1 MNTVLLTGRAVR
13 EAKIQ
18 QVGEHR
24 VAKFTLAVERP
35 YVKGKEK
42 VTDYFKVECWNF
54 WADKAAKIVKG
65 IKVFVSGSLK
75 LNTWNDKTTGKKC
88 YEVSVVANEV
98 EPVWGAESNYPMAN
112 ESSEPVIPE
121 SMLNETAT
129 ADTQTEVPF

>member
-13 EAKIQ
+13 EAEVR

-24 VAKFTLAVERP
+24 VAKFILAVERP
-35 YVKGKEK
+35 YVKGKDK

-54 WADKAAKIVKG
+54 WADKAAKICKG

-98 EPVWGAESNYPMAN
+98 EPVWGAESGYTPN
-112 ESSEPVIPE
+112 ESSEPKIPAE
-121 SMLNETAT
+121 MLNETPA
-129 ADTQTEVPF
+129 AQGEEVPF

>member
-13 EAKIQ
+13 EAEVKT
-18 QVGEHR
+18 VGEHR

-35 YVKGKEK
+35 FIKGKEK

-54 WADKAAKIVKG
+54 WADKASKIVKG

-75 LNTWNDKTTGKKC
+75 LSTWNDKTTGKKV

-98 EPVWGAESNYPMAN
+98 EPVWGAESGYPQAN
-112 ESSEPVIPE
+112 ESSEPKIPAD
-121 SMLNETAT
+121 ML
-129 ADTQTEVPF
+129 DRPQTEDGSEVPF

>member
-13 EAKIQ
+13 EAEVR

-35 YVKGKEK
+35 FVKGKEK

-65 IKVFVSGSLK
+65 VKVFVSGSLK
-75 LNTWNDKTTGKKC
+75 LNTWEKDGKKH
-88 YEVSVVANEV
+88 YEVSVTANEV
-98 EPVWGAESNYPMAN
+98 EVVWGAESNYPKAN
-112 ESSEPVIPE
+112 ESSEPKIPTEMLDGKVILKTIDGE
-121 SMLNETAT
+121 
-129 ADTQTEVPF
+129 EVPF

>member
-13 EAKIQ
+13 ETEVRT
-18 QVGEHR
+18 VGEHR

-35 YVKGKEK
+35 FVKGKEK

-75 LNTWNDKTTGKKC
+75 LNTWNDKTTGKKV
-88 YEVSVVANEV
+88 YEVSVSATEV
-98 EPVWGAESNYPMAN
+98 EPVWGAESNYNPAEPMPG
-112 ESSEPVIPE
+112 EQIP
-121 SMLNETAT
+121 
-129 ADTQTEVPF
+129 ADLIGLKDEQTEVPF

>member
-13 EAKIQ
+13 EAEVKM
-18 QVGEHR
+18 VGEHR

-35 YVKGKEK
+35 FVKGKEK

-54 WADKAAKIVKG
+54 WADKASKIVKG

-75 LNTWNDKTTGKKC
+75 LNTWNDKTTGKKV

-98 EPVWGAESNYPMAN
+98 EPVWGAESNYPQAN
-112 ESSEPVIPE
+112 ESSEPKIPE
-121 SMLNETAT
+121 GMVNAGGKDE
-129 ADTQTEVPF
+129 QTEVPF

>member
-13 EAKIQ
+13 EAEVKSI
-18 QVGEHR
+18 GEHR

-35 YVKGKEK
+35 FVKGKEK

-88 YEVSVVANEV
+88 YEVTVVANEV
-98 EPVWGAESNYPMAN
+98 EPVWGAESGYTPN
-112 ESSEPVIPE
+112 ESSEPRIPAE
-121 SMLNETAT
+121 MVMEKCE
-129 ADTQTEVPF
+129 DGTEVPF

>member
-13 EAKIQ
+13 EAEVRT
-18 QVGEHR
+18 VGEHR

-42 VTDYFKVECWNF
+42 VTDYFKIECWNF

-75 LNTWNDKTTGKKC
+75 LNIWNDKATGKKC
-88 YEVSVVANEV
+88 YEVSVNATEV

-112 ESSEPVIPE
+112 ESSEPRIPAE
-121 SMLNETAT
+121 MVMEKCE
-129 ADTQTEVPF
+129 DGTEVPF

>member
-13 EAKIQ
+13 EAEVKM
-18 QVGEHR
+18 VGEHR

-35 YVKGKEK
+35 FIKGKEK

-54 WADKAAKIVKG
+54 WADKASKIVKG

-75 LNTWNDKTTGKKC
+75 LNTWNDKTTGKKV

-98 EPVWGAESNYPMAN
+98 EPVWGAESGYPQAN
-112 ESSEPVIPE
+112 ESSEPKIPAD
-121 SMLNETAT
+121 ML
-129 ADTQTEVPF
+129 DRPQTEDGREVPV

>member
-13 EAKIQ
+13 EPELR

-35 YVKGKEK
+35 FVKGKEK
-42 VTDYFKVECWNF
+42 ITDYFKVECWNF

-75 LNTWNDKTTGKKC
+75 LNTWEKDGKKH
-88 YEVSVVANEV
+88 YDVIVNATEV
-98 EPVWGAESNYPMAN
+98 EPVWGGESNYNPADAQPN
-112 ESSEPVIPE
+112 DQIP
-121 SMLNETAT
+121 
-129 ADTQTEVPF
+129 ADMVNPGAKDEQTEVPF

>member
-13 EAKIQ
+13 EAEVKS
-18 QVGEHR
+18 VGEHR

-42 VTDYFKVECWNF
+42 ITDYFKVEAWNF
-54 WADKAAKIVKG
+54 WADKASKIVKG

-98 EPVWGAESNYPMAN
+98 EPVWGVESNYPQAN
-112 ESSEPVIPE
+112 ESSEPQIP
-121 SMLNETAT
+121 
-129 ADTQTEVPF
+129 ADMVPQTPDGEEVPF

>member
-13 EAKIQ
+13 EAEVR

-35 YVKGKEK
+35 FVKGKDK

-75 LNTWNDKTTGKKC
+75 LNTWEKDGKKH
-88 YEVSVVANEV
+88 YDVLVNASEV

-112 ESSEPVIPE
+112 ESSEPKIPAE
-121 SMLNETAT
+121 MLDKPQT
-129 ADTQTEVPF
+129 ADGEEVPF

>member
-1 MNTVLLTGRAVR
+1 
-13 EAKIQ
+13 
-18 QVGEHR
+18 

-42 VTDYFKVECWNF
+42 ASDFFKVECWNF

-88 YEVSVVANEV
+88 YEVTVVANEV
-98 EPVWGAESNYPMAN
+98 EPVWGAESGYTPN
-112 ESSEPVIPE
+112 ESSEPRIPAE
-121 SMLNETAT
+121 MVMEKCE
-129 ADTQTEVPF
+129 DGTEVPF

>member
-13 EAKIQ
+13 EAEVR

-35 YVKGKEK
+35 FVKGKEK

-54 WADKAAKIVKG
+54 WADKASKIVKG

-75 LNTWNDKTTGKKC
+75 LNTWNDKTTGKKV
-88 YEVSVVANEV
+88 YEVSITANEV
-98 EPVWGAESNYPMAN
+98 EVVWGAESGCTPN
-112 ESSEPVIPE
+112 ESSEPKIPAE
-121 SMLNETAT
+121 MVMEKCE
-129 ADTQTEVPF
+129 DGTEVPF

>member
-13 EAKIQ
+13 EAEVRT
-18 QVGEHR
+18 VGEHR

-42 VTDYFKVECWNF
+42 VTDYFKIECWNF

-75 LNTWNDKTTGKKC
+75 LNTWNDKATGKKC
-88 YEVSVVANEV
+88 YEVSVNATEV

>member
-13 EAKIQ
+13 EAEVR

-35 YVKGKEK
+35 FIKGKDK

-75 LNTWNDKTTGKKC
+75 LNTWEKDGKKH
-88 YEVSVVANEV
+88 YEVFVTANEV

-112 ESSEPVIPE
+112 ESSEPKIPAE
-121 SMLNETAT
+121 W
-129 ADTQTEVPF
+129 